1 MSEAVNLNEEQKRLI
16 ERLGVIHEKSGM
28 TPASGRILALLTVSP
43 IIELS
48 FDQIRETLNLSK
60 SATSNAINMLMNVE
74 KVEYITH
81 SGDRKRYFRSKIG
94 SWRETIK
101 SSFKHFQQTSDV
113 LEEIVK
119 QRPAETAQ
127 FNDSISDV
135 VSFMRYLNNEIPAL
149 YKKWE
154 EEKENQ

>member
-1 MSEAVNLNEEQKRLI
+1 MSEAIDLNEEQKRLI
-16 ERLGVIHEKSGM
+16 ERLGVIHEKGGM
-28 TPASGRILALLTVSP
+28 TPASGRIIALLTVSP
-43 IIELS
+43 TIELS

-81 SGDRKRYFRSKIG
+81 SGDRKRYFRSRIG
-94 SWRETIK
+94 SWREAIK
-101 SSFKHFQQTSDV
+101 SSFKHFQQTADL

-127 FNDSISDV
+127 FNDSITDV

-154 EEKENQ
+154 EEKEN